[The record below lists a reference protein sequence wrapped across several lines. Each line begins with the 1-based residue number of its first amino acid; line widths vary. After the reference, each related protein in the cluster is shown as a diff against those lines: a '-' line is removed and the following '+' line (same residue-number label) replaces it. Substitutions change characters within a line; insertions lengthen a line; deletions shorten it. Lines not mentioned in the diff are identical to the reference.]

1 MKSTLLSI
9 LAALLAMGAQAQGIY
24 GFYGGVSSTTTY
36 TSKASPKVGTTYVV
50 GVATHVYLGGTMFTE
65 NYDLTNYDNHFAQF
79 GGPAYTITHNTT
91 YLYAAPKVEV
101 AIGHN
106 EYFRFFLNGGPG
118 FLLSGS
124 QQITAD
130 RPYNPFAGAHSGLGY
145 DTAYTNGNI
154 TTKLFRIGLGAT
166 QHVPIFRNWD
176 ITFTEEL
183 GLLPGWLSKN
193 NQGYSGDAAM
203 NMRSNSISVMVG
215 ISHRYGWEPIKPRCT
230 WGGY

>member
-9 LAALLAMGAQAQGIY
+9 LAALLAIGAQAQGIY

-50 GVATHVYLGGTMFTE
+50 GVATHVYIGGTMFTE

-145 DTAYTNGNI
+145 DTAYTNNNI
-154 TTKLFRIGLGAT
+154 TSKLFRIGLGAT

-176 ITFTEEL
+176 VTFTEEL

-215 ISHRYGWEPIKPRCT
+215 ISHRYGWEPVKPRRT

>member
-9 LAALLAMGAQAQGIY
+9 IAAVLAIGAKAQGIY
-24 GFYGGVSSTTTY
+24 GFYGGVSATTTY

-91 YLYAAPKVEV
+91 YLYAAPKIEV
-101 AIGHN
+101 AIGHQ

-124 QQITAD
+124 QLITAD
-130 RPYNPFAGAHSGLGY
+130 RPYNPYAGAHSGLGY

-176 ITFTEEL
+176 VTFTEEL

-193 NQGYSGDAAM
+193 TQGYNGDAAM

-215 ISHRYGWEPIKPRCT
+215 ISHRYRWEPIKPRRT